1 MAHAQIKSFV
11 ILSLGLLFF
20 LVLWLYIHDD
30 WKGAKPLPRPLQRQ
44 PRNQSYRIAINTQTL
59 RSPEA
64 SPAPAMNDP
73 GLGAEEW
80 DRIQRTLHWGGPD
93 HQVTTATMSTSPDIS
108 TFIINDFKDTYHVGD
123 ELHVTI
129 VAKDFT
135 GAPKRYGGDFF
146 QAKVYSDK
154 LKASVFGEVL
164 DHQNGTY
171 LARFTLPWAGEASVA
186 VRMIHSSEAVL
197 VLKQHQNTDPDRI
210 YFYGFFVGK
219 NPQGARVVESVECN
233 VKWDGLV
240 LSTQRNCCCEYQD
253 ARTRLTWQCR
263 KPRSLPCDALV
274 DHSAGGYRN
283 RMTAPEK
290 AVMNSK
296 YVDRWLKGDARLLRV
311 NPSIATIGV
320 TVREA
325 CKPGLPTPLPAGFYL
340 MDVWTSFVCGARH
353 FTAIDTAKC
362 LKDKHIYIMGD
373 STSRQW
379 FDFLIQTVPTLKRMN
394 LHTSAQAGPLLAV
407 DTQNNIDLHWR
418 SHGLP
423 LRTTKTSM
431 SALHYVSNE
440 IDDMVGGPHAVIVF
454 NMWAHFTNYPLT
466 FFAYNV
472 FLIRRAVVALLRRAP
487 GTKVVIKTA
496 NTGYKDIF
504 GSDWFSMQL
513 DRILRE
519 AFRDVEV
526 YILDV
531 WQMTACHYSRDN
543 IHPPPVVIKNEI
555 DILLSFM
562 CPQ

>member
-1 MAHAQIKSFV
+1 
-11 ILSLGLLFF
+11 
-20 LVLWLYIHDD
+20 
-30 WKGAKPLPRPLQRQ
+30 
-44 PRNQSYRIAINTQTL
+44 
-59 RSPEA
+59 
-64 SPAPAMNDP
+64 MNDP

-93 HQVTTATMSTSPDIS
+93 HQVTTVNMSTSPDIS

-197 VLKQHQNTDPDRI
+197 VLKQHRNTDSNRI
-210 YFYGFFVGK
+210 YFHGYFVGK
-219 NPQGARVVESVECN
+219 NLRGARVEERVECN
-233 VKWDGLV
+233 IKWDGVV

-274 DHSAGGYRN
+274 DHSMGGYRN

-290 AVMNSK
+290 ALMDSK
-296 YVDRWLKGDARLLRV
+296 HVNRWLKGDARLLRV
-311 NPSIATIGV
+311 NASNATIGV
-320 TVREA
+320 RQP
-325 CKPGLPTPLPAGFYL
+325 CKPGLPTPIPAGFYL
-340 MDVWTSFVCGARH
+340 KDVWTSFVCAARH
-353 FTAIDTAKC
+353 FTVNDTAKC
-362 LKDKHIYIMGD
+362 LKGKNVYVMGD

-379 FDFLIQTVPTLKRMN
+379 FEFLIQTVPTLKRLD
-394 LHTSAQAGPLLAV
+394 LHSVYHTGPLMAV
-407 DTQNNIDLHWR
+407 DMQNNINLHYR

-423 LRTTKTSM
+423 LRCLKTPLAS
-431 SALHYVSNE
+431 LHYMSNE

-472 FLIRRAVVALLRRAP
+472 FLVRRAVVKLLRRAP

-496 NTGYKDIF
+496 NTGYKDIY
-504 GSDWFSMQL
+504 GSDWLSMQL

-519 AFRDVEV
+519 AFRDVGV

-531 WQMTACHYSRDN
+531 WQMTACHYNKED
-543 IHPPPVVIKNEI
+543 IHPAPVVIRNEV
-555 DILLSFM
+555 DILLSFV